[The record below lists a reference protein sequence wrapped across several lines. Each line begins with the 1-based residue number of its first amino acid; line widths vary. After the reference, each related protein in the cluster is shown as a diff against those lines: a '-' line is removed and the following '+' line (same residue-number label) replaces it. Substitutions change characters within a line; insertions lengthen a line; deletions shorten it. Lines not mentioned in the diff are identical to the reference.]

1 MWPTDSAQ
9 NWMPCYNTR
18 LNSTASQLTTWMPKN
33 SQEFLT
39 DLEFSVL
46 AMPEDQ
52 EFRIWGSNTV
62 HCTTENTVEQSGGW
76 P

>member
-1 MWPTDSAQ
+1 MA
-9 NWMPCYNTR
+9 
-18 LNSTASQLTTWMPKN
+18 KN

-52 EFRIWGSNTV
+52 EFRTWGSNTV
-62 HCTTENTVEQSGGW
+62 HCTIENTAEQPHDGLKPSIDLW
-76 P
+76 PRMRFCFW